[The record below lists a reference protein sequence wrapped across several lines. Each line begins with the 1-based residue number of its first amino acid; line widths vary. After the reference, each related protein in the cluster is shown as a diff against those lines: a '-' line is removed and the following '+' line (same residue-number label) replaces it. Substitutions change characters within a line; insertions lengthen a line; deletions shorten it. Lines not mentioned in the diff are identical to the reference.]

1 MEGILA
7 FLRPD
12 ESALQ
17 FLTRTY
23 VPPVLTSLPL
33 IDNHVVIRPGNVVE
47 VVGPS
52 GSGKTEV
59 LHNVRT
65 PGPLLFIRDAPC
77 WAVKPGMHH
86 AGHCEE

>member
-1 MEGILA
+1 MEEILA

-17 FLTRTY
+17 FLARTY
-23 VPPVLTSLPL
+23 VPPVLTALPL

-59 LHNVRT
+59 LHNVRA
-65 PGPLLFIRDAPC
+65 PEPLLFIRDAPC
-77 WAVKPGMHH
+77 SCW
-86 AGHCEE
+86 EE